1 MVQSNGFCMKKRP
14 ALCTLSNKRVCF
26 QCLNPT
32 FVLKRSAKAT
42 YSYYISASLDTIG
55 SWESTY
61 NLSRSLKFEN
71 FSKLAK
77 FRFAKFWNFAEKAD
91 FWRSLLGP
99 KKPLE
104 LLIFGPK
111 INTTAY
117 YAMIRS
123 VSANFHS
130 NRTINGQVMT
140 IWKFP
145 LFFLLFL
152 YLLLYYSFLTTY
164 YHSSN
169 IHKS

>member
-1 MVQSNGFCMKKRP
+1 MKKQP

-42 YSYYISASLDTIG
+42 YSYYISVSLDTVG
-55 SWESTY
+55 PLEAAY
-61 NLSRSLKFEN
+61 NLSSTLKVEK
-71 FSKLAK
+71 FSKLPK
-77 FRFAKFWNFAEKAD
+77 FRFAKFCENSRFLTEP
-91 FWRSLLGP
+91 FGS

-104 LLIFGPK
+104 SLILTQ
-111 INTTAY
+111 INNTVVY

-140 IWKFP
+140 IWKFS

-152 YLLLYYSFLTTY
+152 FILLYYPCWTTY